1 MSSSSHDTAVDN
13 NGHQSKR
20 EDWADAE
27 HDRKSHSGRKPS
39 LQKQRSQEIHKKG
52 GRPKTADSNDIEPHV
67 SHSEYANRPR
77 SPNQAPGDLHHH
89 TAEEKSIRTHTSR
102 KSQSEIDHHTTLT
115 SIRTKI
121 GLDAEAPIQ
130 EEHDSHEHLTW
141 SSIRVIFREPFA
153 EFFGTFVM
161 ILFGNGSVAQVLLST
176 GQETAPGG
184 NGFGNYQSINWG

>member
-1 MSSSSHDTAVDN
+1 MSSSSHNTAVDTP
-13 NGHQSKR
+13 HQPR
-20 EDWADAE
+20 
-27 HDRKSHSGRKPS
+27 RKDSAAS
-39 LQKQRSQEIHKKG
+39 EI
-52 GRPKTADSNDIEPHV
+52 DSNETHKTSDSPSQTGHIKIQENLEKSKTLDSRDHTSTTHIEH
-67 SHSEYANRPR
+67 ANRPQ
-77 SPNQAPGDLHHH
+77 SPNQAPADLHNH
-89 TAEEKSIRTHTSR
+89 TADEKSIRTRKSR
-102 KSQSEIDHHTTLT
+102 KSQSELDHHQTLT

-121 GLDAEAPIQ
+121 GLEAEAPIL
-130 EEHDSHEHLTW
+130 EEHDSHEDLTW